1 MPSAGGPVPGSR
13 FLGFGEGLTTE
24 RPWNTEALAAVERLN
39 GWVARLGFLA
49 AVVGEALTDE
59 GIVGQ
64 LAAALRW
71 LLG

>member
-1 MPSAGGPVPGSR
+1 M
-13 FLGFGEGLTTE
+13 
-24 RPWNTEALAAVERLN
+24 ERLN